1 MAKFEVSLVLAKR
14 KNQEEVYTENL
25 NFICFCKDTYDREEI
40 DDKADELIAD
50 QISESEDQILFGS
63 AHIIIKNKHV
73 STISFQNKDCNKEQV
88 EKLLDLILDDTK
100 ETVH

>member
-50 QISESEDQILFGS
+50 QISES
-63 AHIIIKNKHV
+63 
-73 STISFQNKDCNKEQV
+73 
-88 EKLLDLILDDTK
+88 
-100 ETVH
+100 